1 MVVGDFDVEG
11 VAILPSET
19 NPKLVINSN
28 AELPRPIGLQSLQTV
43 IGLLSSAKEA
53 SSGPGESSSEE
64 TFSIFLSTTT
74 GASVNRGSS

>member
-1 MVVGDFDVEG
+1 MVVGDFDIEG

-43 IGLLSSAKEA
+43 TGWNSKIVQSAC
-53 SSGPGESSSEE
+53 
-64 TFSIFLSTTT
+64 
-74 GASVNRGSS
+74 